1 MKRGNKTYE
10 YYTCNQYM
18 NHKTCKPNT
27 INKAKI
33 EPEFLYILEKKVN
46 EPDFQKGMLASKNN
60 SDKQVLEFERIIK
73 RKEKEIK
80 ESEQKLE
87 DIVDELLEESTER
100 VKTVLRKRME
110 KLSLNVEEL
119 QAEIAKKKANIK
131 NLESQNLNQDEIV
144 EVFQYV
150 GKVIKSI
157 EDKEKQQALVRRLV
171 AEIQVED
178 KHIKEVHFR
187 FSKKF
192 RIGGGKGNRIISK

>member
-10 YYTCNQYM
+10 YYTCNQYINHQVSQIQLTKQRLSRNFYIFLRRRLM
-18 NHKTCKPNT
+18 NL
-27 INKAKI
+27 I
-33 EPEFLYILEKKVN
+33 F
-46 EPDFQKGMLASKNN
+46 KGMLASKNN

-80 ESEQKLE
+80 ESKQKLE